1 MTSRKLIQNFRLGR
15 AYLLADAG
23 FPRETLERAL
33 TKLGMA
39 LLETGAV
46 DFDLID
52 PEQDVIFLDGD
63 QPAAPARL
71 SSPAAPPAP
80 VIGLIGVEAPSR
92 LRMLAEAGATSFLRK
107 PVSAGAVYSALFF
120 GVNLHRRLR
129 ATEERL
135 AAQERRRHQR
145 RFVTKAV
152 IALVQTHGLSDDD
165 AYAALRRDSMR
176 LRLNVEDYCER
187 LFGPAVQGLDGSAA
201 SRVGRSIIEQ
211 EETAGATNSD
221 AGRGADDVGDVGDVE
236 IGRRRR
242 ADQARRA

>member
-15 AYLLADAG
+15 AYLLADAE

-33 TKLGMA
+33 TKLGMS
-39 LLETGAV
+39 LLETGSV

-52 PEQDVIFLDGD
+52 RERDVIFLDGD
-63 QPAAPARL
+63 QPVAPARL
-71 SSPAAPPAP
+71 ISPAASVPPAP
-80 VIGLIGVEAPSR
+80 LIGLIGVEAPSR
-92 LRMLAEAGATSFLRK
+92 LRMLTEAGATSFLRK
-107 PVSAGAVYSALFF
+107 PVAAGAVYSALFF

-152 IALVQTHGLSDDD
+152 ITLVQTHGLSDDD

-187 LFGPAVQGLDGSAA
+187 LFGHRAEGLDGSTALPID
-201 SRVGRSIIEQ
+201 RFIIEQ
-211 EETAGATNSD
+211 EETARARISD
-221 AGRGADDVGDVGDVE
+221 AGRGPDDVDDVAN
-236 IGRRRR
+236 GRRRR

>member
-1 MTSRKLIQNFRLGR
+1 MTSRKLIQNFRPGR
-15 AYLLADAG
+15 AYLLADAA

-33 TKLGMA
+33 GKLGMS
-39 LLETGAV
+39 LLATGAA
-46 DFDLID
+46 DLDRID
-52 PEQDVIFLDGD
+52 GEQDVIFLDGD
-63 QPAAPARL
+63 QPF
-71 SSPAAPPAP
+71 APPPLISPGASVAVAP
-80 VIGLIGVEAPSR
+80 VIGLVGVEAPSR

-107 PVSAGAVYSALFF
+107 PVAAAAVYSALFF
-120 GVNLHRRLR
+120 GVNLHRRQR

-152 IALVQTHGLSDDD
+152 IALVQRHGLSDDD

-187 LFGPAVQGLDGSAA
+187 LFGPGAQSPDRPAA
-201 SRVGRSIIEQ
+201 SSSERSTIEPKG
-211 EETAGATNSD
+211 TAGAAISD
-221 AGRGADDVGDVGDVE
+221 AGCGPDGVGDVAHGD
-236 IGRRRR
+236 RRR